1 LRDSGEFP
9 SLVIRMVKIGE
20 DSGNLGETL
29 ENVTEF
35 FDRDVNETVDGMI
48 GSIEPTLTLFAG
60 LIMGWIVAG
69 VIGPIYSGMA
79 KMGG

>member
-1 LRDSGEFP
+1 
-9 SLVIRMVKIGE
+9 MVKIGE

-35 FDRDVNETVDGMI
+35 YDRDVNEAVDGMI
-48 GSIEPTLTLFAG
+48 AMIEPTLTVFAG
-60 LIMGWIVAG
+60 LMMGWIVAG